1 MRRIALA
8 LAALVMG
15 CSEPTGTTA
24 PVESVTIQAAT
35 NALPVGSSLPLTVIL
50 RDAKGNMLA
59 NRTITFASSNE
70 SVISVDAK
78 GSVQGLAVGKAT
90 VTATS
95 EGKSG
100 QMIVSVNP
108 RGPSPWDY

>member
-1 MRRIALA
+1 MRRIGLA
-8 LAALVMG
+8 IAALVIG
-15 CSEPTGTTA
+15 CSEPTGTTTQ
-24 PVESVTIQAAT
+24 VESVTIQAAT

-50 RDAKGNMLA
+50 RDAKGNTLA

-70 SVISVDAK
+70 SVMSVDAK
-78 GSVQGLAVGKAT
+78 GSVRGLAEGKAT

-100 QMIVSVNP
+100 QMIISVFRP
-108 RGPSPWDY
+108 GPSPWDY